1 MQKWLFIERTHVYPW
16 AIIRNLKL
24 QKPVNILICPS
35 LPPIVVAHC
44 FGSPCCLKLS
54 NNPLGLVPN
63 PNKNIQEIPMDYD
76 EEKKCYQEEMSY

>member
-1 MQKWLFIERTHVYPW
+1 M
-16 AIIRNLKL
+16 
-24 QKPVNILICPS
+24 NILICPS